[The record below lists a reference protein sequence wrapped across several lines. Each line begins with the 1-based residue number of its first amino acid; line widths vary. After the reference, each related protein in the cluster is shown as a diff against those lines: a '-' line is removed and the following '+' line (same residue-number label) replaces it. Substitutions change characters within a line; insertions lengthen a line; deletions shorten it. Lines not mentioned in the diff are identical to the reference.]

1 VLVYRL
7 ITAGTVEEKI
17 YEKQIYKDGIRRT
30 VFTEC
35 ATIQRY
41 FDRHELRRL
50 FKLSE
55 PGVCSVL
62 EMIRRETE
70 HLNIN
75 WDRHSFVTRH
85 PSVVGMSP
93 HDGLYLDEQSQE
105 NDDATDLPP
114 ATPFAKMKSTP
125 SDRSQDSAG
134 LDLVPLECTPPPRT
148 GKSGQNGRASGSRTR
163 LGRAQ
168 RILAGRTNIAV
179 PLGKTGGATTD
190 HRLRKSSDSCGGGGG
205 ECFVVKDS
213 SRLRP
218 PFPVPR
224 RAPSSAE
231 FLDGASTETEE
242 EDAECFAYAD
252 TETEAPDASAKENAN
267 DDSRSANPQDQ
278 TASVQLHR
286 ARDLHREGMPRRSLQ
301 LLLDVLHS
309 QDKYRQLDRHE
320 KALLHK
326 SISDAA
332 ATTGLL

>member
-41 FDRHELRRL
+41 FDKHELRRL

-55 PGVCSVL
+55 PGACSVL

-70 HLNIN
+70 HLSIN
-75 WDRHSFVTRH
+75 WDRHSFVTGH
-85 PSVVGMSP
+85 SSVVGMSP

-105 NDDATDLPP
+105 NDDAVSLPP

-148 GKSGQNGRASGSRTR
+148 GKSGQNGTASGSRTR

-168 RILAGRTNIAV
+168 RILAGRTNVAV
-179 PLGKTGGATTD
+179 PLGKTGGAAAD
-190 HRLRKSSDSCGGGGG
+190 HRLRKSSDSSGGGG

-213 SRLRP
+213 STLRP

-224 RAPSSAE
+224 RAASTVKL
-231 FLDGASTETEE
+231 LDDASTETE

-252 TETEAPDASAKENAN
+252 AGTAAPDASAEENAN
-267 DDSRSANPQDQ
+267 DDARSANPQDQ

-286 ARDLHREGMPRRSLQ
+286 ARALYQEGMPRRSLQ

-309 QDKYRQLDRHE
+309 QDKYQQLDRHE
-320 KALLHK
+320 KALLHQ

>member
-75 WDRHSFVTRH
+75 WDRHSFVTGH

-105 NDDATDLPP
+105 VDETMDPPP
-114 ATPFAKMKSTP
+114 ATPFAKMKSSP
-125 SDRSQDSAG
+125 SNRRQDSAG

-148 GKSGQNGRASGSRTR
+148 GKSGRNGTASGSRTR

-168 RILAGRTNIAV
+168 RILAGRTNVAV
-179 PLGKTGGATTD
+179 PVGKMVGATSD
-190 HRLRKSSDSCGGGGG
+190 LLLRKSSNSTGS
-205 ECFVVKDS
+205 ERFVVKDS
-213 SRLRP
+213 DSPKLRP

-224 RAPSSAE
+224 RAPSTVE
-231 FLDGASTETEE
+231 LLDDSSTETE

-252 TETEAPDASAKENAN
+252 TETAAPDASAKENAN
-267 DDSRSANPQDQ
+267 DDSRSADPQDP
-278 TASVQLHR
+278 TASVQLQR
-286 ARDLHREGMPRRSLQ
+286 ARELYREGMPRRSLQ

-309 QDKYRQLDRHE
+309 QDKYQQLDRHE
-320 KALLHK
+320 KALLHQ